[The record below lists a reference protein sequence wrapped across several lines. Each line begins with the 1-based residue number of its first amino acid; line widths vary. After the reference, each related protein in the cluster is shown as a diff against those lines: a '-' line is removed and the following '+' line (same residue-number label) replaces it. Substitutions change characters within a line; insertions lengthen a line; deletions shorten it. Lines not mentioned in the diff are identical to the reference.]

1 MAWMIQKNYTYY
13 GPTSV
18 ITDNPGNTPLLNLT
32 GPTTHLVLPTPPKEP
47 VRARQ
52 EKPYTRGLSDMFI
65 VEGPVA
71 VSERFRLLVEEFEP
85 GMHWFAP
92 LIMERANGEAFDGRY
107 WLFHIQQDVDCMI
120 TNNDPGLFRDT
131 GYFETARGTQERT
144 LYCRLTEPGRS
155 ITLSKPQVAGRHLW
169 TGSLLGETYGF
180 CSEEFKTAVRK
191 SKLNSISFRPQCSEV
206 DQPWVAEKQMGPL
219 LPRWQAY
226 VASDRTIVDYS
237 L

>member
-1 MAWMIQKNYTYY
+1 MAWMIQKSYSYY

-18 ITDNPGNTPLLNLT
+18 VTDNPGNTPLLNLM
-32 GPTTHLVLPTPPKEP
+32 GPTTHLVLPPPPKEP

-92 LIMERANGEAFDGRY
+92 LIMERSNGEEFEGKY

-120 TNNDPGLFRDT
+120 TNNDPGLFKDDGDYVGST
-131 GYFETARGTQERT
+131 GNIQKSI
-144 LYCRLTEPGRS
+144 YCRLTEAGHLVS
-155 ITLSKPQVAGRHLW
+155 LSKPQIAGRQ
-169 TGSLLGETYGF
+169 
-180 CSEEFKTAVRK
+180 
-191 SKLNSISFRPQCSEV
+191 NSSTQS
-206 DQPWVAEKQMGPL
+206 
-219 LPRWQAY
+219 
-226 VASDRTIVDYS
+226 
-237 L
+237 